1 MAIYKSKELKS
12 MYNCPEAKL
21 ELLKRKVIFTKSKT
35 FTGKK
40 LDINGNYT
48 AVSSEE
54 EIKKCKQLSQF

>member
-1 MAIYKSKELKS
+1 